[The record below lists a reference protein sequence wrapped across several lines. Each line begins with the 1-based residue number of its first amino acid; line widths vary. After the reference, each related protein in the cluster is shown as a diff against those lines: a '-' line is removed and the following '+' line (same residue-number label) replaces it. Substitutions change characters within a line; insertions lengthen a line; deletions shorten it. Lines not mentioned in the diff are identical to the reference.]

1 MRTILVPTDFSPHS
15 DRALEVAEKLAKR
28 MGGKIHLLH
37 CYQINVGGISPYGVT
52 IPEEFN
58 LKIRE
63 AAEKK
68 LLDLERKVA
77 AEGIE
82 VEAHLT
88 PRFPSEAVS
97 DLAEELGA
105 DMIVMGT
112 RGATGLKHILLGS
125 VAERTVRIA
134 PCPVLTVK
142 ETDVLVA
149 SPRDSTRS

>member
-1 MRTILVPTDFSPHS
+1 MQTILVPTDFSPHS
-15 DRALEVAEKLAKR
+15 EKALEVAEKLVKLT
-28 MGGKIHLLH
+28 GGKIHLLH
-37 CYQINVGGISPYGVT
+37 CYKINVGGISPYGIS

-58 LKIRE
+58 RQVRE

-68 LLDLERKVA
+68 LEEVVREVA

-82 VEAHLT
+82 IEAHLT

-97 DLAEELGA
+97 DLAKELGA
-105 DMIVMGT
+105 DLIVMGT

-125 VAERTVRIA
+125 VAERTLRIA

-142 ETDVLVA
+142 ETDA
-149 SPRDSTRS
+149 